1 MLLKEHADNDRDDD
15 VTVGIMQLIVF
26 SSFEKKHV
34 LLLIFCVF
42 FYEKL
47 AVNWLIYLPC

>member
-15 VTVGIMQLIVF
+15 VTVGIMKLIVF
-26 SSFEKKHV
+26 SCSKKNMYYCCFSGV
-34 LLLIFCVF
+34 

-47 AVNWLIYLPC
+47 AVN